1 MALPDAFA
9 APWLCS
15 GRLACPGGEAEAL
28 IASSPFFKSD
38 VVDLVGLIAG
48 FWSFAWTDVPATS
61 SNRARLAGRAF
72 TTPLLPEPP
81 AQALDCSIPSRRI
94 GTTTC
99 RNLLVGVNDEMPSR
113 AAHRN
118 EARS

>member
-1 MALPDAFA
+1 MALSDAFS

-15 GRLACPGGEAEAL
+15 GRLACPGGEAEAI

-38 VVDLVGLIAG
+38 VGDLVGLLAG
-48 FWSFAWTDVPATS
+48 LWSFAWTDVPATS

-81 AQALDCSIPSRRI
+81 TQALDCSIPPGESALPPAEIYVLELTMR
-94 GTTTC
+94 C
-99 RNLLVGVNDEMPSR
+99 RLERLTGMR
-113 AAHRN
+113 L
-118 EARS
+118 